1 MITTGRQLQ
10 RMSCSMALSALLTA
24 RAVAADATT
33 TVVRFADVG
42 DTQQIVVSIGPFEV
56 AGAAQSGFAWSAR
69 LPHGVM
75 LHRVSVELVDAVGLP
90 YDSAPDWAATLFA
103 SSTAAGVHLV
113 QLSSLMRALELPRP
127 LGLRLDAEDSLAVR
141 GHVRAT
147 GTSAPLHVRI
157 TLDYEPVD
165 GPLSRVP
172 VLPLLLRVAV
182 PGDSAVDPGAGG
194 SSRAWQ
200 APVDGRIMVLVGVP
214 LDAAGQLT
222 LEDVES
228 ATILWHEILQP
239 VTGEGF
245 GRAGN
250 VVRVGAAVQAGR
262 VYRITLHCADGEA
275 AAAMAD
281 RPVHALLA
289 PSRTAMAVAVR
300 D

>member
-10 RMSCSMALSALLTA
+10 RMSCSIALSALLTA

-33 TVVRFADVG
+33 TVVRIIDVG
-42 DTQQIVVSIGPFEV
+42 GTQRIVVSIGPFEV
-56 AGAAQSGFAWSAR
+56 GASGSGFAWGAR

-90 YDSAPDWAATLFA
+90 HDPAPDWAATLFA
-103 SSTAAGVHLV
+103 GGTAHGVHLV
-113 QLSSLMRALELPRP
+113 QLSSVMHALELPRP
-127 LGLRLDAEDSLAVR
+127 LGIRLDAEDSLAVR

-147 GTSAPLHVRI
+147 GTSALLHVRI
-157 TLDYEPVD
+157 TLDYEPMD
-165 GPLSRVP
+165 EPRSRFAVVP
-172 VLPLLLRVAV
+172 LPLRLTVRNASAAV
-182 PGDSAVDPGAGG
+182 PAAAHLT
-194 SSRAWQ
+194 REWQ

-214 LDAAGQLT
+214 LDAVGELT

-228 ATILWHEILQP
+228 ATKLWHEILQP

-245 GRAGN
+245 GRAGD
-250 VVRVGAAVQAGR
+250 VVRVGASVHAGR
-262 VYRITLHCADGEA
+262 VYRITLHCADEA
-275 AAAMAD
+275 AAAALAG

-289 PSRTAMAVAVR
+289 PSPTAMPLAVR